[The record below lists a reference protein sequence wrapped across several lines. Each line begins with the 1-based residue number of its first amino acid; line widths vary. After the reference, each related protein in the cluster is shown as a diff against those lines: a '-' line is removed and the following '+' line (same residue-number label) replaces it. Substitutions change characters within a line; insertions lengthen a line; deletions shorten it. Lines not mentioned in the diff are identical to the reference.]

1 MPLAFKSSSHG
12 TVAFGFFNIDSDM
25 LLLQHYFFFAAEFCE
40 TISGIAGMEGT
51 GFLKTTFKVYTI
63 DDPENIGDLHGAIR
77 GAYYSGFIGEI
88 YRTFPFPEKP
98 EDFKQKPEGYKT
110 RSAVE
115 SIIRKYGRPSE
126 IAVAFGREGR
136 EVSIG
141 EYVFSKN
148 SFHELIRYVW
158 QGGYPKWRNE
168 TRPDYVSAMKD
179 KIVKSNHPVVKNM
192 LFET

>member
-12 TVAFGFFNIDSDM
+12 TVAFGFFNVDSDM

-51 GFLKTTFKVYTI
+51 GALKKTCKVYTI

-77 GAYYSGFIGEI
+77 GDHYSGFIGEI

-98 EDFKQKPEGYKT
+98 EDFKQKPEGYKN

-126 IAVAFGREGR
+126 IAVAVGREGR

-141 EYVFSKN
+141 EYVFGKN

-168 TRPDYVSAMKD
+168 TRPDYVLAMKE
-179 KIVKSNHPVVKNM
+179 KILKGNHPVFTNM